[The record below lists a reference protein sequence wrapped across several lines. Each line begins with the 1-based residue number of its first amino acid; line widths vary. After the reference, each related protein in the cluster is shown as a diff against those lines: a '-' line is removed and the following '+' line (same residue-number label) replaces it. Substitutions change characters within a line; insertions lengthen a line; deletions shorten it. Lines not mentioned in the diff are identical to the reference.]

1 MGSEMCIRDSPESWA
16 PVAGLENLPAS
27 LPVNQHSVSKP
38 ANSKTIYRLL
48 AGPVPALF
56 SDDFE
61 TGAPGWTALVNDAGG
76 ATLWELGSPVGST
89 GPLEGAGGSLNAWTT
104 NLGDYGADSDIS
116 LRSPA
121 IDLSGLP
128 GAELSFAA
136 FRDAD
141 GFADIASVRLLRA
154 ADEVQLGDAVDIDM
168 TIFDTDWTTIE
179 LPVDPAALGETIIIE
194 FNFTSDSSPDAFSG
208 LSIDDVSISAN

>member
-1 MGSEMCIRDSPESWA
+1 MVSSTDPENDGPPESWA

-104 NLGDYGADSDIS
+104 NLGDYGAD
-116 LRSPA
+116 
-121 IDLSGLP
+121 
-128 GAELSFAA
+128 
-136 FRDAD
+136 
-141 GFADIASVRLLRA
+141 
-154 ADEVQLGDAVDIDM
+154 
-168 TIFDTDWTTIE
+168 
-179 LPVDPAALGETIIIE
+179 
-194 FNFTSDSSPDAFSG
+194 
-208 LSIDDVSISAN
+208 